1 MQIELTGPFKAWFAG
16 LRDAEAQR
24 RIAAQLLRVEAGNFG
39 DWKILKEAAGL
50 GELRIDYG
58 PGYRVY
64 FARRGQSL
72 ILILG
77 GSTKQNQRAAIAAAV
92 RLWDAHR

>member
-24 RIAAQLLRVEAGNFG
+24 RIAARLLRVEAGNFG

-77 GSTKQNQRAAIAAAV
+77 GSTKQDQRAAIAAAV